1 MRIGSLFSGYGGAD
15 LAVQSVFP
23 DATPAWFVEYD
34 KHPSTILAKRFP
46 GVKNYGDVTTVD
58 WAAVEPVDILT
69 AGWPCQPFSHAG
81 QRRGTDDDRHLWPYV
96 ADALRVL
103 RPRYMFGENV
113 AGHLSLGFDTVLA
126 DLAGLGFDA
135 RWGVVRASDAGA
147 PHRRARL
154 FIVAT
159 AADVPGDRWGQ
170 GRAEPGQRPRRAG
183 QPAGVGAEVATDTG
197 SEAVGLGTGLRE
209 SAAAGLPVP
218 GKSSCFFCPFHRP
231 QTWAEMRRDEPGL
244 FAKSV
249 ELEQVLNE
257 RREMLG
263 RDPVWLTRF
272 NKPIDIAIPEAQD
285 MLPIFAAGPDNDGQC
300 DSGYCWT

>member
-154 FIVAT
+154 FIAAT
-159 AADVPGDRWGQ
+159 ADAWWEHIL
-170 GRAEPGQRPRRAG
+170 GRPAPAPTEPGRDERPRLNPAFVEFMMG
-183 QPAGVGAEVATDTG
+183 LPAGWVTDAGIPRNAQLKALGNGIVWQQMALALRMLLADEVA
-197 SEAVGLGTGLRE
+197 V
-209 SAAAGLPVP
+209 
-218 GKSSCFFCPFHRP
+218 
-231 QTWAEMRRDEPGL
+231 
-244 FAKSV
+244 
-249 ELEQVLNE
+249 
-257 RREMLG
+257 
-263 RDPVWLTRF
+263 
-272 NKPIDIAIPEAQD
+272 
-285 MLPIFAAGPDNDGQC
+285 
-300 DSGYCWT
+300 

>member
-15 LAVQSVFP
+15 LAVRSVFP

-34 KHPSTILAKRFP
+34 KHPSAILAKRFP
-46 GVKNYGDVTTVD
+46 GVPNYGDVTTVD

-103 RPRYMFGENV
+103 RPRYLFGENV

-126 DLAGLGFDA
+126 DLAALGFDA

-159 AADVPGDRWGQ
+159 AADESGDGRGE
-170 GRAEPGQRPRRAG
+170 GRAESSQRSRGAG
-183 QPAGVGAEVATDTG
+183 QPAGTGADAAADTERDGRGGGDDTG
-197 SEAVGLGTGLRE
+197 RA
-209 SAAAGLPVP
+209 
-218 GKSSCFFCPFHRP
+218 
-231 QTWAEMRRDEPGL
+231 
-244 FAKSV
+244 
-249 ELEQVLNE
+249 N
-257 RREMLG
+257 
-263 RDPVWLTRF
+263 
-272 NKPIDIAIPEAQD
+272 
-285 MLPIFAAGPDNDGQC
+285 GQR
-300 DSGYCWT
+300 